1 MKKEEVQFGTNL
13 GALSYGDIVEVVSG
27 EFENGA
33 KKFLIIQSDHSVA
46 ILIDLD
52 KSNEWNEWNR
62 FADPVRIP
70 SWVNLNTENF
80 ANIFGFDENAKVR
93 IVARKTTLVYEY
105 LEEINVGDTIR
116 VKEFPFICGHVVYKT
131 KSEPALYFIN
141 EYQEGR
147 VGLSESEIE
156 KVST

>member
-1 MKKEEVQFGTNL
+1 MKKEEVQFDQNF

-27 EFENGA
+27 EFESGA

-46 ILIDLD
+46 ILIDLN

-105 LEEINVGDTIR
+105 LTEINVGDVICW
-116 VKEFPFICGHVVYKT
+116 KENPEISGVVRYKT
-131 KSEPALYFIN
+131 KSTPILYFID

-147 VGLSESEIE
+147 NGLTESEVE
-156 KVST
+156 KI

>member
-1 MKKEEVQFGTNL
+1 MKEEVQFDRNF

-33 KKFLIIQSDHSVA
+33 KRFLIIQSDQSVA
-46 ILIDLD
+46 ILIELN
-52 KSNEWNEWNR
+52 KFNEWNR

-70 SWVNLNTENF
+70 SWVSVDTENF
-80 ANIFGFDENAKVR
+80 ADIFGFDENAEVR

-105 LEEINVGDTIR
+105 LEEINVGDVICW
-116 VKEFPFICGHVVYKT
+116 KENPEISGVVRYKT
-131 KSEPALYFIN
+131 KSAPILYFID

-147 VGLSESEIE
+147 NGLTETEVE
-156 KVST
+156 KI